1 MNLKQS
7 ESGKEQKIHDVQ
19 LKYNCGRQWSML
31 YLAVETMENM
41 REAVIVKTKFPH
53 FLTWTQHSWF

>member
-41 REAVIVKTKFPH
+41 REAVIVKIKFPH
-53 FLTWTQHSWF
+53 FLT